1 MYDIK
6 IAAVYIN
13 VLNNKILL
21 IHNFIKVKTNMQRLY
36 TVHSKLHKN
45 NLKFDLG
52 KLEYLS

>member
-6 IAAVYIN
+6 TATVYVN
-13 VLNNKILL
+13 VLNNKTLL

-36 TVHSKLHKN
+36 NVRSKLHNN

>member
-1 MYDIK
+1 MYSIK
-6 IAAVYIN
+6 TTTVYIN
-13 VLNNKILL
+13 VLNNKTLL

-36 TVHSKLHKN
+36 NVGFKLHKN